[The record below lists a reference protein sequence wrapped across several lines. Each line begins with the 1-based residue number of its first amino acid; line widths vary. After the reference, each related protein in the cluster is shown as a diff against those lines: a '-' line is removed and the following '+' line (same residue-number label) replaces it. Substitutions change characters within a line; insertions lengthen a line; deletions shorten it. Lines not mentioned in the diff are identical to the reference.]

1 MKKKIATLILTAVMA
16 ASFAACG
23 NAAPAV
29 QSPESAPTVESSV
42 EESSV
47 SEATTAPE
55 TTEAPVATEK
65 PTASPEATPEPTT
78 APTAAPTVEPTVEP
92 TPVPT
97 EEPKDAYTFTDMSAT
112 MYAKSSVNVRDL
124 PSTDGSKVGSL
135 NTNSEVAVTGKC
147 NETGWYRFAM
157 NGQDVYVSGSYL
169 QSTKVQVATQAGSQG
184 TSGSASAT
192 QQAGSAPSGTAS
204 ADAGSADGAS
214 ENGGN
219 AEQGSSS
226 DVSWELIAD
235 VEGGKIYQGSD
246 GSQMSVSDSGVVDV
260 TPAENIG
267 NGQTDLP
274 PEMTEEDWELVHQL
288 EDLIK
293 QQNGGN

>member
-1 MKKKIATLILTAVMA
+1 MKKKVAVFSLSMA
-16 ASFAACG
+16 MAFSFAACG

-42 EESSV
+42 VEASA

-65 PTASPEATPEPTT
+65 PTATPEATSEPTT
-78 APTAAPTVEPTVEP
+78 APTVAPTVEP

-97 EEPKDAYTFTDMSAT
+97 EEPKEAYTFTDMSAT

-147 NETGWYRFAM
+147 NETGWYRFTM
-157 NGQDVYVSGSYL
+157 NGQDAYVSGNYL
-169 QSTKVQVATQAGSQG
+169 QSSKVQVATQVAPTQS
-184 TSGSASAT
+184 TSGGAPAT
-192 QQAGSAPSGTAS
+192 QQGGSTPSGAAS
-204 ADAGSADGAS
+204 ADAGNA
-214 ENGGN
+214 GN
-219 AEQGSSS
+219 ASGSEQGNSN

-267 NGQTDLP
+267 GGSD
-274 PEMTEEDWELVHQL
+274 DWGLEGAQPVD
-288 EDLIK
+288 EDLIQK
-293 QQNGGN
+293 WEDAVNRNNGG

>member
-1 MKKKIATLILTAVMA
+1 MA

-42 EESSV
+42 SESSV

-78 APTAAPTVEPTVEP
+78 APTAAPTVEP

-157 NGQDVYVSGSYL
+157 NGQDAYVSGNYL
-169 QSTKVQVATQAGSQG
+169 QSSKVQVATQVTPTQS
-184 TSGSASAT
+184 TSGGAPAT
-192 QQAGSAPSGTAS
+192 QQGGSTPSGSSS
-204 ADAGSADGAS
+204 ADAGNA
-214 ENGGN
+214 GGN
-219 AEQGSSS
+219 GSQGSSS

-267 NGQTDLP
+267 GGDGFDWNNS
-274 PEMTEEDWELVHQL
+274 EEDDELF
-288 EDLIK
+288 
-293 QQNGGN
+293 QQWQDAVNQNNGG